1 LYLKISRYVVS
12 FYHSIIFSPQIHMVL
27 HGTTFFANE
36 GIFPLFTQLS
46 ADYRLRHLVNNV
58 AMHIYTNNYI
68 ISEMIHIEGK
78 EMALRCVF
86 RYNVTTEYSEYNG

>member
-1 LYLKISRYVVS
+1 MYYIILEFNVVS

-36 GIFPLFTQLS
+36 GIFPLFKQLS

-58 AMHIYTNNYI
+58 AIHIYTHDYI
-68 ISEMIHIEGK
+68 RMEIIVLYLKISRHQLEI
-78 EMALRCVF
+78 
-86 RYNVTTEYSEYNG
+86 